1 MGAKTGTNFCMYVSV
16 HEFLNSILD
25 IFFILNSTLW
35 QYEGKNFHIDGD
47 MGRVK
52 VCG

>member
-1 MGAKTGTNFCMYVSV
+1 MYVFSV

-35 QYEGKNFHIDGD
+35 KYEEKNFHINGD
-47 MGRVK
+47 IGRVK
-52 VCG
+52 MCG

>member
-1 MGAKTGTNFCMYVSV
+1 MYVSV

-25 IFFILNSTLW
+25 IIFILNSILW
-35 QYEGKNFHIDGD
+35 QYEEKKFHINGD
-47 MGRVK
+47 IGRVE